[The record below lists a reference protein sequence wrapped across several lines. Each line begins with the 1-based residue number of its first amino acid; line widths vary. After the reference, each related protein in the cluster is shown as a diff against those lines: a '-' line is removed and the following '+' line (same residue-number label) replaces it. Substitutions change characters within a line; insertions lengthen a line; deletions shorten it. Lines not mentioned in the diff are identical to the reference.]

1 MELFSETNGF
11 MDSWPDSWKSLNIE
25 VIQYLFNRYFRSVC
39 LSFTFATSS
48 LAIFIAYLYLHN
60 YASSTVNTYVSALGY
75 IHRLAGVA
83 DLTRVFFIMGYGKAS
98 TRFDTRLP
106 ITVSILGRMCAKC
119 ALVLDSGF
127 IACMF
132 KAMCST
138 AFYALMRIGEITATK
153 QAPDVIQLSQLTK
166 LSNTLALQL
175 Q

>member
-1 MELFSETNGF
+1 MRRQMVTTMYN
-11 MDSWPDSWKSLNIE
+11 N
-25 VIQYLFNRYFRSVC
+25 
-39 LSFTFATSS
+39 
-48 LAIFIAYLYLHN
+48 IAYLYQHN

-83 DLTRVFFIMGYGKAS
+83 EPTRVFFITEMLKGYGKVS

-106 ITVSILGRMCAKC
+106 ITVSILERMCANGT
-119 ALVLDSGF
+119 LVLDGY

-138 AFYALMRIGEITATK
+138 AFYAFLLIGEITDTK
-153 QAPDVIQLSQLTK
+153 QASDVIQLSQLTK
-166 LSNTLALQL
+166 LSNNLALQL